1 MRHHGG
7 DELTIFVRIPSLELE
22 KRFDYFRG
30 ISATLEDMSKSPYN
44 KEEQGVGCIFMMYYV
59 FRKQQNNIG
68 NRTALV

>member
-22 KRFDYFRG
+22 ERFDYFRG

-44 KEEQGVGCIFMMYYV
+44 KVVCSIINIVLLFHENI
-59 FRKQQNNIG
+59 QQNNIG
-68 NRTALV
+68 NITALV